1 MYFYIVSVFQ
11 SFKLNSE
18 FSKSQGRKEK
28 MTFHVTHTAGGY
40 CAPVFS
46 SLCLYSPPAL
56 DHHVRIGT
64 ITYLFLPCG
73 PHGVRL
79 CLSAL
84 VHLRV
89 EDTVWAVSE
98 SILTAFAL
106 YVNKLN
112 PDLPHCAKFPLTPGH
127 LTNNFKTSYNSTEVI
142 SIVIPLWLFGCK

>member
-11 SFKLNSE
+11 SFKFNSE

-28 MTFHVTHTAGGY
+28 IATYTAGGY

-46 SLCLYSPPAL
+46 SLSLYSPSAL
-56 DHHVRIGT
+56 DHHDMIVT

-73 PHGVRL
+73 PHGARL
-79 CLSAL
+79 CLSSL

-89 EDTVWAVSE
+89 ADTVLAVSE
-98 SILTAFAL
+98 SILTTFAL
-106 YVNKLN
+106 HVSKVDPNQ
-112 PDLPHCAKFPLTPGH
+112 PHPTKFLLSPGH
-127 LTNNFKTSYNSTEVI
+127 LTNNLKTSYNSTEVI